1 VDRIN
6 HVKILSP
13 DPEAVNRFLT
23 EVLDVPEGF
32 SMGPV
37 VGSPP
42 DECRSPASDEHGNLT
57 IESVLAFRGTDLGGF
72 IAGSTESRQ
81 VQILKSARAAIW
93 AIAVGTRNLE
103 DAHARARALAIPCT
117 EIDVTAWG
125 DGGARYFFAEVGG
138 VLFEVLRI
146 ENDGPVHGA

>member
-1 VDRIN
+1 MDRLN
-6 HVKILSP
+6 HVKILTP

-23 EVLDVPEGF
+23 EVLDVPDGW

-42 DECRSPASDEHGNLT
+42 DECRSPARDTRGELT
-57 IESVLAFRGTDLGGF
+57 LESVLAYRGDDLGGV

-81 VQILKSARAAIW
+81 FQLLKSPRAAIW
-93 AIAVGTRNLE
+93 AVAVGTRNLE
-103 DAHARARALAIPCT
+103 QAHTRARALDIPCT

-125 DGGARYFFAEVGG
+125 EGGARYFFAEVGG

-146 ENDGPVHGA
+146 EGAAP